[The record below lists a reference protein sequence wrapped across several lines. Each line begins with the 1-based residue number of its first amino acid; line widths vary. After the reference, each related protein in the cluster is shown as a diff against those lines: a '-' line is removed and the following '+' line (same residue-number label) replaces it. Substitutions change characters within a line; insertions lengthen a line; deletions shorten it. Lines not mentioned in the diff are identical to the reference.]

1 MNTVENKYFL
11 WSQTN
16 HLYKK
21 WMKFD
26 SIMELFERQ
35 VAEADASTTPSSTLE
50 ERNAAFLKSYPGV
63 VAALTPSTPEERS
76 AMLEE
81 EALARQAAF
90 RNQSKAAKKEVAF
103 ERGVVVHEELADLR
117 RLLVEALDRVDAL
130 RAIL

>member
-26 SIMELFERQ
+26 SIMEFFERR
-35 VAEADASTTPSSTLE
+35 VAEADASAAPSSTLE
-50 ERNAAFLKSYPGV
+50 ERNSAFLKSYPGV

-90 RNQSKAAKKEVAF
+90 RSQSKAAKKEVAF

-117 RLLVEALDRVDAL
+117 RLLVEALERVDAL